1 MQGVWLQL
9 VSFVVPAKA
18 GIHGQHEQV
27 SLTVQIKPQIAPLGV
42 ALLDKLDFPSAV
54 PFLHRLFARDGIPNI
69 GELFEVNQ
77 LRHTMLFCEARHQA
91 LAMLEYSLE
100 EPPRYAN
107 VERAVFLAC
116 ENIDPV
122 ALLGA
127 HSMDPRFRGDDTLG
141 GRSSPTHSGTSS
153 LALPWRLS
161 ANQ

>member
-9 VSFVVPAKA
+9 VSFVIPAKA

-27 SLTVQIKPQIAPLGV
+27 SLPVQIKPQIAPLGV
-42 ALLDKLDFPSAV
+42 VLLDKLDFPSAV
-54 PFLHRLFARDGIPNI
+54 PFLHRLFARDGISNI
-69 GELFEVNQ
+69 CELFQVDQ
-77 LRHTMLFCEARHQA
+77 LCNTMALGGTRHQA
-91 LAMLEYSLE
+91 LAMFVDPLQEAT
-100 EPPRYAN
+100 RYAN

-127 HSMDPRFRGDDTLG
+127 HSMDPRFRGDDSAEESTSL
-141 GRSSPTHSGTSS
+141 THSGTSS
-153 LALPWRLS
+153 LALPCRDS